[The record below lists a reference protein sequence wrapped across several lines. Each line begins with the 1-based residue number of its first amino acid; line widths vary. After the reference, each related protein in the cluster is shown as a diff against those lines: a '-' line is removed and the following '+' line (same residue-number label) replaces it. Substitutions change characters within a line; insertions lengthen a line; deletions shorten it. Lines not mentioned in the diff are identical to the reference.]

1 MILLIVIFVSS
12 FIGVYIT
19 LSIMLALLS
28 DLEDP
33 DAESLSVRTLI
44 ILIISSLSMAFVIT
58 FIFNDI
64 LEII

>member
-1 MILLIVIFVSS
+1 MILLIVVFVLS

-33 DAESLSVRTLI
+33 DAELLPVRTLI
-44 ILIISSLSMAFVIT
+44 ILIISSLSIALVIT
-58 FIFNDI
+58 LIVYRFTS
-64 LEII
+64 